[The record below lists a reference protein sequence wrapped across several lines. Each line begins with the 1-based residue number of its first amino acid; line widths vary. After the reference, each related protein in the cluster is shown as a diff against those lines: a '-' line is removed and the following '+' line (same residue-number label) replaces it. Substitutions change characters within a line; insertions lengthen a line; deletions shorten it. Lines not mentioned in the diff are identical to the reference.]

1 MPPQNPWP
9 GVLWRS
15 LWLTAAAALLGYL
28 FGNVLLGLLLLAL
41 AALAWQYLHLI
52 KLEQW
57 LRLSRLYPPE
67 SSGVW
72 GSVYDDLYRHAK
84 RQRQRRYRLAQLLRS
99 FRESV
104 DAMPDAAVVLRED
117 DDIEWW
123 NRAANRLLGLRSPQ
137 DVGQRIDNLLRHP
150 HFRAFLDG
158 EKEQESL
165 TIPSPLDD
173 EILLE
178 VRIIPYGNAR
188 RLLLARDITR
198 LRRLEVM
205 RRDFV
210 ANITHELRTP
220 LTVVRGMAETLQDIA
235 AHESEDLARPLAL
248 IDQQTRRM
256 ESLVED
262 LLTLSRLETGEQE
275 PNLQPVD
282 VAKLLE
288 SVLTEAR
295 ALSDGRHQFELE
307 AQEGLIIEGDKAELR
322 SAISNLASNAV
333 RYSPDGGRIS
343 IRWQRHGNEA
353 RLSVAD
359 TGIGIAPQHIPRL
372 TERFYRVDRGR
383 SARTGGTGLG
393 LAIVKRILHRH
404 GAHLEIE
411 SRQGEGSVFICR
423 FPIPG
428 SKERGEALRRP
439 S

>member
-165 TIPSPLDD
+165 TI
-173 EILLE
+173 
-178 VRIIPYGNAR
+178 
-188 RLLLARDITR
+188 
-198 LRRLEVM
+198 
-205 RRDFV
+205 
-210 ANITHELRTP
+210 
-220 LTVVRGMAETLQDIA
+220 
-235 AHESEDLARPLAL
+235 
-248 IDQQTRRM
+248 
-256 ESLVED
+256 
-262 LLTLSRLETGEQE
+262 
-275 PNLQPVD
+275 
-282 VAKLLE
+282 
-288 SVLTEAR
+288 
-295 ALSDGRHQFELE
+295 
-307 AQEGLIIEGDKAELR
+307 
-322 SAISNLASNAV
+322 
-333 RYSPDGGRIS
+333 
-343 IRWQRHGNEA
+343 
-353 RLSVAD
+353 
-359 TGIGIAPQHIPRL
+359 
-372 TERFYRVDRGR
+372 
-383 SARTGGTGLG
+383 
-393 LAIVKRILHRH
+393 
-404 GAHLEIE
+404 
-411 SRQGEGSVFICR
+411 
-423 FPIPG
+423 
-428 SKERGEALRRP
+428 
-439 S
+439 